1 MNVDNKEICDK
12 FMSILMTGGSVS
24 AMNVEKLDDV
34 FDYVNVNDAYINDSI
49 NYAAVETMAF
59 QLSLQINALED
70 FGYSM
75 LFIRSSDILV
85 IDKTKYLLANLCQL
99 VPLYKKN
106 NACFTLTYPTVY
118 PFPKEVCAP
127 EVLAMKALPFIS
139 HRSACYYSLALL
151 CLKMLRMTLD
161 DLQGTK
167 LFYFLERCLKDKPEE
182 RQLLFL

>member
-1 MNVDNKEICDK
+1 MNVDNKQICDK
-12 FMSILMTGGSVS
+12 FMSILMVGERGVAAT
-24 AMNVEKLDDV
+24 NVEKLENIFAFGSNDV
-34 FDYVNVNDAYINDSI
+34 V

-59 QLSLQINALED
+59 QLSLQLKALEEM
-70 FGYSM
+70 GYSI

-85 IDKTKYLLANLCQL
+85 MDKNKYMLANLTQL

-106 NACFTLTYPTVY
+106 NACFTLTYPTLF
-118 PFPKEVCAP
+118 PFPEEVCAP
-127 EVLAMKALPFIS
+127 EVLAIKALPFIS

-182 RQLLFL
+182 RELLFL